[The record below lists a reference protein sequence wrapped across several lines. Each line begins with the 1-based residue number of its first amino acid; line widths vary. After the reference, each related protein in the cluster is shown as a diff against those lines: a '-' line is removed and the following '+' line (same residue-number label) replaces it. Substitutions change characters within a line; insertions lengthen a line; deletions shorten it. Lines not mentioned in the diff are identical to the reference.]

1 MAFAVL
7 VVVVFAAT
15 AVVVADHRAS
25 SLSQESGGATLV
37 TYTTAHQA
45 TVGPLNLAR
54 LGSSQRFTLTSSLG
68 RRPLVINFFASWCT
82 ACQAELRA
90 VALVANAEAGR
101 VPFFGV
107 DTNETSDSQAIRMLS
122 NVRARYPVGIGTTT
136 QANEFLVPGLPTTL
150 FVDARGKVVAMA
162 YGQLSRAELS
172 RWVGELA
179 AGKPLTPVT

>member
-1 MAFAVL
+1 MALAAL
-7 VVVVFAAT
+7 AVVVFAAI
-15 AVVVADHRAS
+15 AVVVADHRSTA
-25 SLSQESGGATLV
+25 LSQASGGATLV
-37 TYTTAHQA
+37 TYTTAHQT
-45 TVGPLNLAR
+45 TVSPLNLAR
-54 LGSSQRFTLTSSLG
+54 LGSPRRFTLSSALG

-90 VALVANAEAGR
+90 VAGVANAEAGR

-107 DTNETSDSQAIRMLS
+107 DTNETSYSQAIRMLGA
-122 NVRARYPVGIGTTT
+122 VHARYPVGIGSTT

-162 YGQLSRAELS
+162 YGQLSHAELS